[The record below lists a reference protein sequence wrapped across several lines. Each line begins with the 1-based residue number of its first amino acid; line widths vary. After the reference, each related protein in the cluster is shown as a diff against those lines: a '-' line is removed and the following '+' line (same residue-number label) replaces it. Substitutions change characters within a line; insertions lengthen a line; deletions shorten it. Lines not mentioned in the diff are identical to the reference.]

1 MSVSSWMRTCFGR
14 RISMGCERLRR
25 AEGILKDVFDAFDV
39 VEDGE
44 MGVDGEDVSG
54 VMDVEVHLP
63 SNVIL

>member
-1 MSVSSWMRTCFGR
+1 
-14 RISMGCERLRR
+14 MGCERLRR